1 MGPRNDLNPKLFSFY
16 FYFLIQ
22 IEWLLLLFTDTFS
35 ISILTNFQSPASTLE
50 GAAMVATKITS
61 AGHTRIIPSCKERG
75 RGIRTKWWNV
85 ERWWRIALDHSAA
98 VTYAPFPRRRSSYLH
113 SNNRGLCLRPKSTF
127 LPLNT
132 IAHLST
138 RTSSL
143 PTHPIERIHHWYSLP
158 RHQRLL
164 WCRSSSAT
172 VLLRLPRS
180 ESECMPIAKEPHHA
194 GSRGQTSHMQL
205 ESRPS
210 PRFKISSGQFSFWPK
225 QCIATRL

>member
-1 MGPRNDLNPKLFSFY
+1 MEQSGEMSNAGGALPWSIQQRSHTPPSPDVDPRTY
-16 FYFLIQ
+16 
-22 IEWLLLLFTDTFS
+22 TRT
-35 ISILTNFQSPASTLE
+35 T
-50 GAAMVATKITS
+50 
-61 AGHTRIIPSCKERG
+61 AGSVCAPSRHSCLSIPSPIC
-75 RGIRTKWWNV
+75 
-85 ERWWRIALDHSAA
+85 LH
-98 VTYAPFPRRRSSYLH
+98 APL
-113 SNNRGLCLRPKSTF
+113 LCR
-127 LPLNT
+127 
-132 IAHLST
+132 
-138 RTSSL
+138 
-143 PTHPIERIHHWYSLP
+143 PIERIHHWYSRP

-210 PRFKISSGQFSFWPK
+210 PRFKISSGQFSFWPN